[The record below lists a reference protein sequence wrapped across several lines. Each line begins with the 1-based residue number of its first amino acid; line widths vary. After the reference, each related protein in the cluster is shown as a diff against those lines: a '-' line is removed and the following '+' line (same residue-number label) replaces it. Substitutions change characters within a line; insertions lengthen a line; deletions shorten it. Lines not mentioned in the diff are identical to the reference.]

1 MDAMDGRPGPGG
13 GEPSG
18 PSEDGQ
24 PHPDGAGDY
33 GQAGPTVVRMLL
45 GARLRRLRQ
54 AAGVTR
60 DSAGD
65 AIRSSGSKISRLE
78 LGRTGFK
85 QRDVSDL
92 LALYGVGDD
101 AERDILLGLAAQA
114 STAGWWHAYADADV
128 LPAWFEPYLG
138 LEQAASVIRSYE
150 AGFVPGLLQTADY
163 ARAVAQLPEGV
174 SEAQADQRAS
184 LRMQRQ
190 QVLHR
195 PRPVQLW
202 AVIDEAVLRRP
213 IGGRAVMMDQVD
225 HLIRMSRRPN
235 VTVQVMP
242 LRAGGAA
249 AGGAAAVGDHVTL
262 LRFAEELLPDVVYS
276 EQPDSAVYL
285 NKPADTDP
293 YRDRL
298 NRVATEALP
307 PGESVARLRR
317 LSDLI

>member
-13 GEPSG
+13 GEPSR
-18 PSEDGQ
+18 PSGDGQ
-24 PHPDGAGDY
+24 PRPDGAGDY

-114 STAGWWHAYADADV
+114 STAGWWHAYADV

-202 AVIDEAVLRRP
+202 TVIDETVLRRP
-213 IGGRAVMMDQVD
+213 IGGRAVMMDQID

-242 LRAGGAA
+242 LRTGGP
-249 AGGAAAVGDHVTL
+249 AVAGDHVTL

-298 NRVATEALP
+298 NQVATEALP
-307 PGESVARLRR
+307 PGESVATLRR